1 MTNAYLSVD
10 GREFTSRTAA
20 HAALRAVLGS
30 ENYYGSNLDA
40 LHDCLTSICEKTTLR
55 IYNWSAAVH
64 KLGRYSDSLWRV
76 FYDSQKENG
85 LLDVVI
91 E

>member
-1 MTNAYLSVD
+1 MDERFLSVNA
-10 GREFTSRTAA
+10 REFTSRVAA
-20 HAALRAVLGS
+20 HNALRAVLGA

-55 IYNWSAAVH
+55 VYNWSAAAH

-76 FYDSQKENG
+76 LSDSQKENK
-85 LLDVVI
+85 LLDVI
-91 E
+91 ID